1 MKRALIT
8 GLTGQDGSYLAE
20 FLLDKGYEVHGIL
33 RRASTSSMARIE
45 HLQDRLILHHSDLL
59 DLSSLIH
66 VVQKVEADEIY
77 NLAAQSFVPTSFEQA
92 LLTSEV
98 TALGACRVL
107 EAIRLIN
114 PKTRFYQASSSEMF
128 GKVEGDFQNETTKFH
143 PRSPYAVSK
152 VYAHHM
158 TVNYRESYGLHASSG
173 ILFNHE
179 SERRGVEFVTRK
191 ISSHV
196 AMIKH
201 GLVKKLKLGN
211 LESRRDW
218 GFAGDYVQVMWAM
231 LQQDEPGD
239 YVVATGVTHSVRDFC
254 KHAFAHVDLDW
265 QDFVEFDECFQRVAE
280 VDYLCGDASKAKEKL
295 GWSVQVDFP
304 QLVERMVDKDMERV
318 ARDSSGVQ
326 RRNFWYQQL
335 V

>member
-33 RRASTSSMARIE
+33 RRASTSSMARVE
-45 HLQDRLILHHSDLL
+45 HLQDRLTLHHADLL

-66 VVQKVEADEIY
+66 VIQKVEADEIY

-98 TALGACRVL
+98 TALGACRLL

-114 PKTRFYQASSSEMF
+114 PKIRFYQASSSEMF
-128 GKVEGDFQNETTKFH
+128 GKVEGDFQDEDTKFH

-179 SERRGVEFVTRK
+179 SERRGIEFVTRK

-201 GLVKKLKLGN
+201 GFKETLKLGN
-211 LESRRDW
+211 LEARRDW
-218 GFAGDYVQVMWAM
+218 GFAGDYVKVMWAM
-231 LQQDEPGD
+231 LQEERPDD
-239 YVVATGVTHSVRDFC
+239 YVIATGVTHSVQDFC
-254 KHAFAHVDLDW
+254 ERAFAHVDLDW
-265 QDFVEFDECFQRVAE
+265 QDFVEVDERFQRVAE
-280 VDYLCGDASKAKEKL
+280 VEYLCGNTAKAKEKL
-295 GWSVQVDFP
+295 GWSPELDFS
-304 QLVERMVDKDMERV
+304 QLVARMVESDLERV
-318 ARDSSGVQ
+318 RKSSSGMH
-326 RRNFWYQQL
+326 RRNFWYEQL